1 MQTREAMQQIA
12 DALTAGG
19 VPTAIDPRDVNL
31 PGGWLKRVS
40 RLPDLLC
47 GGETLQ
53 VQLWLIAPDIGT
65 WDALGYLDDMYA
77 LAVDVLPPNSG
88 NPSVD
93 TTALLP
99 DSATPYPATH
109 YDALFQLTPDT
120 PPTTPLQG
128 ELTYADQ

>member
-1 MQTREAMQQIA
+1 MQTRDALQQLA

-31 PGGWLKRVS
+31 PGAWIKRLS
-40 RLPDLLC
+40 RHPDLLC
-47 GGETLQ
+47 GGETLR

-77 LAVDVLPPNSG
+77 LAVDILPPNSG
-88 NPSVD
+88 DPSTD
-93 TTALLP
+93 ATALLP

-109 YDALFQLTPDT
+109 YDALIQLTPDT
-120 PPTTPLQG
+120 TPSPLR
-128 ELTYADQ
+128 EVEFADAD